1 MTWNKIWQ
9 ITNITNKLT
18 SNLEKEQVFAAK
30 NRHSIMSMQ
39 KSRRKSITLE
49 YCSHPCAECCK
60 ELMMF
65 GSEHNTNN
73 LITSHSGTI
82 RNLHPA
88 NNFPHSQRL
97 FSFFHLDY
105 PGVGCELLLER
116 RTYLLYWCAF
126 ALGLLLTK
134 WLKFC
139 MLWVKVKHWKH
150 LT

>member
-1 MTWNKIWQ
+1 MKQNMANNKHNKQ
-9 ITNITNKLT
+9 IDFKFGKRT
-18 SNLEKEQVFAAK
+18 SFRSHRHSH
-30 NRHSIMSMQ
+30 RHSIMSMQ

-97 FSFFHLDY
+97 FSYFHLDY
-105 PGVGCELLLER
+105 PRSELWAPSGEENI
-116 RTYLLYWCAF
+116 F
-126 ALGLLLTK
+126 ALLMC
-134 WLKFC
+134 FC
-139 MLWVKVKHWKH
+139 TWPPLDKVAEILYAMGKG
-150 LT
+150 

>member
-9 ITNITNKLT
+9 ITNTTNKLT
-18 SNLEKEQVFAAK
+18 SHLEKEQVFADINK
-30 NRHSIMSMQ
+30 YTKMSMQ
-39 KSRRKSITLE
+39 KSRRKSITIE
-49 YCSHPCAECCK
+49 CCSHPCAECCK

-97 FSFFHLDY
+97 FSYFHLDY
-105 PGVGCELLLER
+105 PRSELWAPSEEENI
-116 RTYLLYWCAF
+116 F
-126 ALGLLLTK
+126 ALLMC
-134 WLKFC
+134 FC
-139 MLWVKVKHWKH
+139 TWPPLDKVAEILYAMGKG
-150 LT
+150 